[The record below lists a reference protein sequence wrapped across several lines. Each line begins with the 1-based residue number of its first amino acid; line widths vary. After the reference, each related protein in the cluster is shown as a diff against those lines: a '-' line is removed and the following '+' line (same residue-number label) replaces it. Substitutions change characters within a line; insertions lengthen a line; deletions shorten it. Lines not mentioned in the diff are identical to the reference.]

1 MASEAEEHGH
11 IEWHVMIGTADPLRR
26 LVGLVEAVD
35 EMGITVARMDEGAER
50 IPGTEVRVGWED
62 VVRLMQSG
70 PDRDDELFAA
80 ESVWRGR
87 RAD

>member
-1 MASEAEEHGH
+1 MTIGSEELGH

-35 EMGITVARMDEGAER
+35 EVGITVARMDPDAESIPGAE
-50 IPGTEVRVGWED
+50 VHVLWED
-62 VVRLMQSG
+62 VVCLMQSG

-80 ESVWRGR
+80 ESVWQGR
-87 RAD
+87 RTD